1 MHPLIIGGVGLAA
14 ILGILW
20 ASSGTAGAK
29 QTNTKK
35 NVAAGGAAYA
45 AGKAAGYTQG
55 GIDAATT
62 GVEDLTPETNADMIA
77 QSKTTDDPAGFLKG
91 VHEGYSAGFA
101 AAVAAKKLGVTYGV
115 SMEEDPPPPPPEPPA
130 APAGKPK
137 TYVADPNSAGY
148 STAYGSGRSYGRAN
162 SFENAPG
169 SGNANALKTSDSYGA
184 RKKFDEAQM
193 TLWSSSWDKGYQDGW
208 DAGQV
213 AYHEGVGGGTT
224 ESGAEPMLKVGGLL
238 SVGHDSKTGNVLDVG
253 GLMSVGHDS
262 KTIDVGGLLSVGY
275 DPRTG
280 DVLKVG
286 NILSVGYDPKTGTVL
301 KVGSLLSVGH
311 EPSTGTVL
319 KVAGMRVLGIRRA
332 YHAPIVTS
340 TRRRPPGAIAVPIQ
354 EDWHVPH
361 N

>member
-45 AGKAAGYTQG
+45 AGKAAGFAMG
-55 GIDAATT
+55 GIDAAS
-62 GVEDLTPETNADMIA
+62 GFENLNPEDDSTMIA
-77 QSKTTDDPAGFLKG
+77 QSKTSDDPVAFLKG
-91 VHEGYSAGFA
+91 VPEGYAAGYA
-101 AAVAAKKLGVTYGV
+101 GGIAAKKIGMTYAA
-115 SMEEDPPPPPPEPPA
+115 SAEDVPPPPPEPPA

-137 TYVADPNSAGY
+137 SYVEDPNGAGY
-148 STAYGSGRSYGRAN
+148 STAYGSGYTYGRKN

-213 AYHEGVGGGTT
+213 AYHEGVGGGGTT

-275 DPRTG
+275 DSRTG

-332 YHAPIVTS
+332 YRAPIVTS

-361 N
+361 NN